1 MDRSSEQE
9 FLLGDWRVMPNS
21 GQICLADSCVRLEAR
36 SMRLLVYLAERA
48 GEVVSIEELLEQVWP
63 GVVVSPDSVYQAIAG
78 LRKSLGD
85 DPRQARYIATVPRM
99 GYRLV
104 APLGAADAVPPE
116 VTEASEP
123 PLAALGNA
131 AAHESAAT
139 PPLSNPPWLKPGLI
153 LTLLALLLALG
164 LGLWSST
171 RTAANK
177 EAIVVL
183 PFLDL
188 SPEMDQEVFA
198 DGMTES
204 LIEMLGKQPKIS
216 VAARS
221 LSFAYKGKNTPI
233 GEIAK
238 TLGVHYVLEGS
249 VHKSGQT
256 LRVSAQLVRVEQG
269 FVVWSESYDRPATD
283 LLMIQD
289 DIAAEVG
296 RALHGSLNPSSG
308 IKPSKS

>member
-1 MDRSSEQE
+1 MDRSSDQD

-85 DPRQARYIATVPRM
+85 DPKQARYIATVPRM

-104 APLGAADAVPPE
+104 APLGASDAVPPE
-116 VTEASEP
+116 LIEPSET
-123 PLAALGNA
+123 A
-131 AAHESAAT
+131 AAKASTTSNTAT
-139 PPLSNPPWLKPGLI
+139 PDRVGQTWFKPGLI
-153 LTLLALLLALG
+153 MTLVALLLALG
-164 LGLWSST
+164 MGIWS
-171 RTAANK
+171 ANRAPASK
-177 EAIVVL
+177 AAIVVL

-204 LIEMLGKQPKIS
+204 LIEMLSKQPRLS

-221 LSFAYKGKNTPI
+221 LAFAYKGKGTPI

-238 TLGVHYVLEGS
+238 ALGANYVLEGS

-296 RALHGSLNPSSG
+296 RALLPSLNPPPGLTASS
-308 IKPSKS
+308 P